1 MNVTKSQKKLI
12 VNIVIIALIITGLAW
27 VCSMFL
33 NLNSSRFTDN
43 AQVRQ
48 HIVGVN
54 CKVQGFVKEIRFNE
68 YSYVHKGD
76 TLLLIEDSEFRL
88 RVAQAEAN
96 YRNALVAKSAQGTS
110 IQTTAN
116 NIAVSDAAI
125 EEVHANLK
133 NAETNYNRYIKLLN
147 AESVTQQEYDA
158 VETQY
163 LSLKAKYEMMC
174 RQQESTRLMKSEQTQ
189 RLTQNDAG
197 IDVAEAALQLAN
209 INLSYTVIT
218 APCSGYTSRKE
229 VQVGELV
236 QPGRTLLSI
245 VSDEEYWVLANYRER
260 QMKNIKIGSKV
271 SITVDAIQGKT
282 FTGTVSAISK
292 ATGAQY
298 SLVPQDNATGNF
310 VKVEQRIPVKISFDP
325 SNSPDDISL
334 LRTGLNVECK
344 IIN

>member
-1 MNVTKSQKKLI
+1 MNVTKPQKKLI
-12 VNIVIIALIITGLAW
+12 ANIVIIALIITGLAW

-54 CKVQGFVKEIRFNE
+54 CKVQGVVKEIRFNE

-88 RVAQAEAN
+88 CVAQAEAN

-125 EEVHANLK
+125 EEVRANLK

-147 AESVTQQEYDA
+147 SESVTQQEYDA

-163 LSLKAKYEMMC
+163 LSLKAKYEMMR

-229 VQVGELV
+229 VQEGELV
-236 QPGRTLLSI
+236 QPGRTLLSV

-271 SITVDAIQGKT
+271 SITVDAIPGKT
-282 FTGTVSAISK
+282 FIGTVSAISK

-344 IIN
+344 IID